1 MTRPRVCGAS
11 AQLFSP
17 VWAGKASVCPGRCFF
32 QHFSFEL
39 QSKIVLADGNSGFAS
54 LWCHPEARQLQGG
67 ILPQAQREL
76 VPYSLSTGIWGSHSA
91 LPLYLLFTGFMAEA
105 VHCNNLFFFFF
116 SPGIHSRCRIVEDTC
131 RNKPSSRGK
140 KFPTLPILLSPT
152 EVKAILLIIGCIKSL
167 YKHRSPSRNPAVRFS
182 SATHPKAFR
191 AGKLQGYH
199 VFPGTVL
206 KVIEKQLSHCLEHP

>member
-1 MTRPRVCGAS
+1 MCVEPLPSSSLQSEQQSLCLPREMLFPALLLRATIQNSVNRWKLWICLPVMPSRGQTAPRGDPATGTKGAGALQPLHWDLRES
-11 AQLFSP
+11 FSL
-17 VWAGKASVCPGRCFF
+17 ASVFTFHRFYGRGCA
-32 QHFSFEL
+32 L
-39 QSKIVLADGNSGFAS
+39 QQ
-54 LWCHPEARQLQGG
+54 P
-67 ILPQAQREL
+67 
-76 VPYSLSTGIWGSHSA
+76 
-91 LPLYLLFTGFMAEA
+91 
-105 VHCNNLFFFFF
+105 FFFFF
-116 SPGIHSRCRIVEDTC
+116 PPGIHSRCRIVEDTC

-199 VFPGTVL
+199 VFPGIVL
-206 KVIEKQLSHCLEHP
+206 KVIDKQLSHCLEHP